1 MLKQTIHYID
11 YNDQP
16 REVTEFFH
24 LNEAEIVDM
33 QAKSVNGIQ
42 ADMQEA
48 ILSNDAGRVLDFI
61 KDLVHRS
68 YGKKSADGVTFE
80 KSPEILQRFIN
91 SAYYSDFL
99 LGLIQDNGQKGQDFV
114 RGIMPAKLVERAA
127 AQVQGQNAAPFDTRT
142 YEPSARER
150 FDAAQAA
157 SAESGTVVP
166 PNVGSFGQPSY
177 PQFTQPQQP
186 LSVQENPAP
195 SQNPQ
200 AAEQVTLD
208 TASPEQLARFREWQ
222 AQQDAARAAQ
232 SAPASPDAFRVR
244 EEEPQPMQG
253 LPRPPHEQ
261 VGNVQQ

>member
-1 MLKQTIHYID
+1 MLKQTIRFTD

-16 REVTEFFH
+16 REIEVYFH

-33 QAKSVNGIQ
+33 QAKSANGIQ
-42 ADMQEA
+42 ADMQDA

-61 KDLVHRS
+61 KELVHRS
-68 YGKKSADGVTFE
+68 YGKKSPDGLTFE
-80 KSPEILQRFIN
+80 KSPEILQQFIN

-99 LGLIQDNGQKGQDFV
+99 LGLIQDNGQKGQEFV
-114 RGIMPAKLVERAA
+114 KGIMPAKLVARAE
-127 AQVQGQNAAPFDTRT
+127 AQVQGQDVPPLDTRT

-150 FDAAQAA
+150 FQAA
-157 SAESGTVVP
+157 SAESG
-166 PNVGSFGQPSY
+166 VGSFGQPSY
-177 PQFTQPQQP
+177 PQFAQPTQQP
-186 LSVQENPAP
+186 LAVQENAPAP

-200 AAEQVTLD
+200 TAEQVTLD

-222 AQQDAARAAQ
+222 AQQEAARQPAQ

-244 EEEPQPMQG
+244 EEEPMQG

-261 VGNVQQ
+261 IG